1 MGTFP
6 LLGLDKDA
14 WDKRNQDDLI
24 AIKPRSTPD
33 TLSRWLTEKLVPAY
47 HHVLGKKFK
56 VPTSLFKDPLTTLTT
71 PETSTRGNR
80 CRHISLQRI
89 GIEDRP
95 PYRYYRSRVAP
106 STRLNNHP
114 LYRPVQRN
122 STRSNRHFLHA
133 LLSCSCRHDKCKTD
147 RSLRCNG
154 RVSIKN
160 PKAEC

>member
-6 LLGLDKDA
+6 LLGLGKDA